1 MNRVS
6 IGRSVRTAVA
16 LTLVA
21 GLSLVSACGDASS
34 NAKPSNEIRI
44 SWAGSDTVNTAV
56 NAALD
61 DFEKKDGIKSL
72 REAQDWS
79 GYWDKLATQVAAKNA
94 PDVIYQVASQIP
106 NYSTKNALVDLNTMD
121 IDLSNMDEGVKS
133 FGEAD
138 GKLWGIVSA
147 ANAYTLIVNPAILEK
162 AGVTIPDGDYSWN
175 DLAQF
180 ATQAAEGTDGGWGLN
195 DGGGDFTLFV
205 LWVRSRGRELYTDDG
220 KLNATKE
227 DVSEWFKY
235 WDDLRKA
242 GAVPPAD
249 VTSEG
254 ASAATSNPFVQGK
267 SAMTFGW
274 TQDFTNNQALMKQEI
289 DPKLPP
295 NDTKNPGL
303 WMNAA
308 SMWSIS
314 STSKNK
320 ENAAKAIDFLINDE
334 TAVKDQG
341 LALGIPP
348 TQKARDAVKTNAS
361 DADKKIIDYMDT
373 VAKVSK
379 PLNRLWPEGFPQLRT
394 KFSELNEAVAF
405 GTTSINQATEDL
417 FAEAANY

>member
-1 MNRVS
+1 M
-6 IGRSVRTAVA
+6 
-16 LTLVA
+16 
-21 GLSLVSACGDASS
+21 
-34 NAKPSNEIRI
+34 
-44 SWAGSDTVNTAV
+44 
-56 NAALD
+56 
-61 DFEKKDGIKSL
+61 
-72 REAQDWS
+72 
-79 GYWDKLATQVAAKNA
+79 
-94 PDVIYQVASQIP
+94 
-106 NYSTKNALVDLNTMD
+106 
-121 IDLSNMDEGVKS
+121 
-133 FGEAD
+133 
-138 GKLWGIVSA
+138 
-147 ANAYTLIVNPAILEK
+147 
-162 AGVTIPDGDYSWN
+162 
-175 DLAQF
+175 
-180 ATQAAEGTDGGWGLN
+180 
-195 DGGGDFTLFV
+195 
-205 LWVRSRGRELYTDDG
+205 
-220 KLNATKE
+220 
-227 DVSEWFKY
+227 
-235 WDDLRKA
+235 
-242 GAVPPAD
+242 
-249 VTSEG
+249 TSEG

-405 GTTSINQATEDL
+405 GTTSINQAAEDL